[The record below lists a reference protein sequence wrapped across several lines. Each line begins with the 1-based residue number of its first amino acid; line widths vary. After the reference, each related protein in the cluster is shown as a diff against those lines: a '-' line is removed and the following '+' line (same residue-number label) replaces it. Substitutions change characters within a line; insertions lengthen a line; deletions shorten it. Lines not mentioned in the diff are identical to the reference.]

1 MQILKACQITKVSY
15 VKEKNILCNNLGWS
29 VSGVGGSFG
38 GLSGEPK
45 TLLKWKRQYAIKRK
59 KNTDFRAMCQNPS
72 RAEKTEKLKKKET
85 KPEKKPT
92 VQLFFKSSNMVQL
105 I

>member
-1 MQILKACQITKVSY
+1 
-15 VKEKNILCNNLGWS
+15 
-29 VSGVGGSFG
+29 
-38 GLSGEPK
+38 
-45 TLLKWKRQYAIKRK
+45 
-59 KNTDFRAMCQNPS
+59 MCQNPS